1 MPASRSDAKAAL
13 REYAGLSDAAAQQ
26 LLNAVLAA
34 AEREVLETVAGGEPV
49 PSSIADARALRLRYI
64 CEAAQRVLKP
74 REVEVVLRV
83 APSTATAIIRRM
95 NATYAR
101 SLDQYQ
107 RAVVRDT
114 ATVRPTGSADTQLRY
129 DVFFDEP
136 SGLEYAYQLLQ
147 RRGLTHGVR
156 LRRAEQ
162 VLDLP
167 RDLNGTNPLTALG
180 LEAPK

>member
-1 MPASRSDAKAAL
+1 M
-13 REYAGLSDAAAQQ
+13 
-26 LLNAVLAA
+26 
-34 AEREVLETVAGGEPV
+34 
-49 PSSIADARALRLRYI
+49 
-64 CEAAQRVLKP
+64 
-74 REVEVVLRV
+74 
-83 APSTATAIIRRM
+83 AIIKRM

-136 SGLEYAYQLLQ
+136 SGLDYAYQLLQ